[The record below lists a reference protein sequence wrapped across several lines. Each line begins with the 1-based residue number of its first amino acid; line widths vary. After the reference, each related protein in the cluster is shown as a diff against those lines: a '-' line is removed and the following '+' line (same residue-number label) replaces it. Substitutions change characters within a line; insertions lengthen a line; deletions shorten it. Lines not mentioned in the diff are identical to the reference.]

1 MQPII
6 DFLNEYLRIN
16 AIKRL
21 WGKVSIRKSE
31 IFFLVLFA
39 FLFAAFEGVGLSLL
53 LPVLQY
59 AESGESAITNSTGAV
74 WTILHSALSV
84 LNIPINLATLLI
96 LAFVPILLRQVIY
109 YVRAWYSSVVAG
121 KMAIRARMKVIDTIY
136 NSDWAFF
143 IKYPAGQIVN
153 VIIGLSAAGGAA
165 LLALI
170 NYFSVL
176 LLIVLYAAILFMLSV
191 PLTLCA
197 LFFALLVIVV
207 SKANIRRI
215 GRYSKTVSRRSQEM
229 MGKIVE
235 RVGLI
240 HLVKLR
246 NQEKEEKKFIEDFSY
261 EMYEISVKQARLS
274 ASIEVISDPILMVS
288 VFITLFIGIAVFG
301 LSLAQLGL
309 LMFILTR
316 LNSKVK
322 ELNSAR
328 QGITNAM
335 ANVSLLNEMETTAS
349 ELNTIHSG
357 SKSVL
362 PLAKG
367 IEFRDVTFDFVD
379 DYSAEGELLSKGK
392 KVVKNL
398 SIDIPAGSFVAFVGR
413 SGAGKSTIVGLLTRL
428 REVSGG
434 EILFD
439 GVNIKEFKLGELRR
453 SIGFLKQ
460 TAMLFNDSIY
470 ENLIYGLGRIPSDAE
485 IEKVLKDAYADFVF
499 DLPMGLETKLGDSGV
514 RFSGGEQQRLALAR
528 VLLEDTDIV
537 ILDEP
542 TSALDSES
550 ERFIQESLARLH
562 GKKTVIVIAH
572 RLATVMQADT
582 LFVIDD
588 GQVVESGTH
597 QELIANGGAYTTL
610 FESQLNGMIN

>member
-31 IFFLVLFA
+31 IFFLVLLA

-59 AESGESAITNSTGAV
+59 AESGQSAITNSTGAV
-74 WTILHSALSV
+74 LVLLNTVLSFF
-84 LNIPINLATLLI
+84 NIPINLATLLI
-96 LAFVPILLRQVIY
+96 LAFIPILLRQVIY
-109 YVRAWYSSVVAG
+109 YVRAWYSAVVAG

-136 NSDWAFF
+136 SSDWAFF
-143 IKYPAGQIVN
+143 IKYQAGQIVN
-153 VIIGLSAAGGAA
+153 VIIGLSTAGGTA

-176 LLIVLYAAILFMLSV
+176 LLIVLYTAILFLLSV

-197 LFFALLVIVV
+197 LFFAFLVLVV
-207 SKANIRRI
+207 SKANIKRI

-246 NQEKEEKKFIEDFSY
+246 NQENAEKKFIEDFSY
-261 EMYEISVKQARLS
+261 EMYKIGVKQARLG